1 MKEITRI
8 IDVKI
13 TIIEKMTDEDAD
25 MIVLAKA
32 DAEANV
38 KETLKS
44 LYEADDVQVEIKD
57 FVMDGAEDGRKADV
71 YTENN

>member
-57 FVMDGAEDGRKADV
+57 FVADWAVLNEHGRK
-71 YTENN
+71 

>member
-57 FVMDGAEDGRKADV
+57 FVADVGGAE
-71 YTENN
+71 

>member
-38 KETLKS
+38 KETLKG
-44 LYEADDVQVEIKD
+44 LYEADDVQVEIND
-57 FVMDGAEDGRKADV
+57 FVADVGGAE
-71 YTENN
+71 